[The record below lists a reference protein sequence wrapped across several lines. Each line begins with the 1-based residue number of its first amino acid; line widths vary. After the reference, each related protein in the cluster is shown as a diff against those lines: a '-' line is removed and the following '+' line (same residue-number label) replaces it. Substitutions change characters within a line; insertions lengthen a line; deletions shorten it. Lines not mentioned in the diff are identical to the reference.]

1 MENVQSYKKALM
13 SLKKA
18 QVVSLMKDAKSVLEM
33 NTTGKSKNQI
43 VEDLIN
49 IHGTGKRPNLF
60 KGKQLLGF
68 GAAAHIKLPE
78 REAKVDRKGAR
89 QAKEAEA
96 KAKKAGEDATK
107 KANLDKQV
115 EQTKKNIQK
124 MEANLAKTRSKIAGK
139 EAAGAARGKQSKDRL
154 AKIAKRKEAIAD
166 IKRRIKG
173 ASPAKLAELRKEL
186 AAVLASTR

>member
-1 MENVQSYKKALM
+1 MENAQSYKKALM

-68 GAAAHIKLPE
+68 GAAAHIKIPD

-89 QAKEAEA
+89 E
-96 KAKKAGEDATK
+96 AKKAGEDATK

-124 MEANLAKTRSKIAGK
+124 MEANLAKTRSKVAGK

>member
-1 MENVQSYKKALM
+1 MENAKSYKKALM
-13 SLKKA
+13 GLKKA

-43 VEDLIN
+43 VEDLMN

-68 GAAAHIKLPE
+68 GDSAHIKLPD

-96 KAKKAGEDATK
+96 KAKKAGEDATN

-124 MEANLAKTRSKIAGK
+124 MEANLAKTRSKVAGSQ
-139 EAAGAARGKQSKDRL
+139 AAGVARQKGIK
-154 AKIAKRKEAIAD
+154 AKFAKRREAIAD
-166 IKRRIKG
+166 IKRRLKG
-173 ASPAKLAELRKEL
+173 ASPAKMAELRKEL
-186 AAVLASTR
+186 AAVLAATR